1 MQATEKIWYDG
12 ELVPWD
18 RATVHV
24 AAHVIHYGSSVFEGI
39 RAYALPDGPAV
50 FCLDEHLSRLWD
62 SCKVYRLEIPY
73 DRETI
78 RRAILDTIRANGHAA
93 CYIRP
98 VVFRGVDTFGVN
110 GLSCPTHVAIIT
122 TEMGTYLGPE
132 ALEKGVSAG
141 VSTWRRMAPNTYPA
155 AAKIG
160 GQYINSQLVAME
172 AAEHGYSEGIAL
184 DVQGFVSEGSGEN
197 LFLVRRGRLFT
208 PPLAASI
215 LDGITRRCVMMLATE
230 MDLEVREEQI
240 SREFLYLADELFF
253 CGTAAEITPIC
264 CVDGIVVGSGKRG
277 PITTRL
283 ATAFFDIVE
292 GRAVDRHG
300 WLTPVGQ

>member
-1 MQATEKIWYDG
+1 MQPSEKIWFDG
-12 ELVPWD
+12 KVVPWD
-18 RATVHV
+18 EATLHV
-24 AAHVIHYGSSVFEGI
+24 AAHVVHFGSSVFEGI
-39 RAYALPDGPAV
+39 RAYALPSGPAV
-50 FCLDEHLSRLWD
+50 FCLDAHLDRLWD
-62 SCKVYRLEIPY
+62 SSKIYRLEIPY
-73 DRETI
+73 DRDTI
-78 RRAILDTIRANGHAA
+78 YQAILDTIRVNGHTA

-98 VVFRGVDTFGVN
+98 VVFRGVGTLGVN
-110 GLSCPTHVAIIT
+110 AQCCPTHVAIIT

-132 ALEKGVSAG
+132 ALEKGVKAG

-160 GQYINSQLVAME
+160 GQYINSQLIAME
-172 AAEHGYSEGIAL
+172 AEAHGYVEGIAL
-184 DVQGFVSEGSGEN
+184 DVYGNVSEGSGEN
-197 LFLVRRGRLFT
+197 IFLVRNGRLFT

-215 LDGITRRCVMMLATE
+215 LDGITRRCVMVLAKE

-240 SREFLYLADELFF
+240 SRELLYLADELFF

-264 CVDGIVVGSGKRG
+264 CVDGIAVGSGKRG

-292 GRAVDRHG
+292 GRVPDHHG